1 MRTAT
6 RSHQQL
12 TAFGLFPE
20 LFCYKCASKGPAYPA
35 ASRTVA
41 GSTNQPAAYV
51 YSVSGNRMKLTKKQL
66 SARYVT
72 KATAATVGI
81 HTGDVANH
89 RGSRSDCCSVASPQ
103 GKVESI
109 PHVSFCTTS
118 RERIW
123 SPYQAFIPVHTPTGL
138 KKHSQL
144 KERHP
149 SCNVEEGPQSV
160 SLGHLL
166 RKWQGGMAMAANGD
180 GGYLM
185 TSML

>member
-1 MRTAT
+1 
-6 RSHQQL
+6 
-12 TAFGLFPE
+12 
-20 LFCYKCASKGPAYPA
+20 
-35 ASRTVA
+35 
-41 GSTNQPAAYV
+41 
-51 YSVSGNRMKLTKKQL
+51 MKPTKKQL
-66 SARYVT
+66 SASYVT
-72 KATAATVGI
+72 QATAATVGI

-89 RGSRSDCCSVASPQ
+89 RDSRLDRCSVTSPE

-109 PHVSFCTTS
+109 THVSFCTTS
-118 RERIW
+118 RERVW
-123 SPYQAFIPVHTPTGL
+123 SPYQAFFAVHTPTGL
-138 KKHSQL
+138 TKHSQL

-185 TSML
+185 ASIR